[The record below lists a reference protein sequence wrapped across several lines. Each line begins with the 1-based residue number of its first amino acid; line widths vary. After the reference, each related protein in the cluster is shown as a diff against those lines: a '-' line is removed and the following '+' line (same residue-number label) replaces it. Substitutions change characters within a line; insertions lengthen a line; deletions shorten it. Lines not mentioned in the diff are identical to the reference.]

1 MMSSFWHVIADYWGG
16 GFNQTSHREKW
27 VSALGGMLAMGGVW
41 WVSQH
46 FLPPEPAMWLV
57 ASVGASIVLLFA
69 VPHGALSQPWP
80 VLGGQLVAA
89 AIGVACARLIPAPLF
104 AGAAAVGMTILAMF
118 YLRCL
123 HPPGGA
129 TALVAVAGGP
139 SVHAMGFQFLVTP
152 VLINLLIA
160 LALAIAFNNLF
171 TWRRYPAALQR
182 RAMPVTEERHAPIEH
197 ADFVY
202 ALSQLDS
209 FVDASE
215 HDLLRI
221 YELATQQAYS
231 RQFHPAEVRLG
242 RYYSNGQSGEQ
253 WAVRQIVDES
263 PSADPA
269 KDQVI
274 YRTVAGTTR
283 RESGVMTRMEFA
295 RWVRYEVTR
304 HGNGWKRVTS

>member
-1 MMSSFWHVIADYWGG
+1 MHAFWHVLADYLGG
-16 GFNQTSHREKW
+16 GFNTTSHREKW
-27 VSALGGMLAMGGVW
+27 VSALGGMVAVAGVW
-41 WVSQH
+41 WVSH
-46 FLPPEPAMWLV
+46 WYLPPEAAVWLV
-57 ASVGASIVLLFA
+57 ASVGASIILLFA

-80 VLGGQLVAA
+80 VLGGQMIAA
-89 AIGVACARLIPAPLF
+89 TIGVACAQWIAAPWL
-104 AGAAAVGMTILAMF
+104 AGAAAVGLTILAMF

-139 SVHAMGFQFLVTP
+139 AVQALGFEFVLAP
-152 VLINLLIA
+152 VLLNVLIA
-160 LALAIAFNNLF
+160 LTTALLFNNLF
-171 TWRRYPAALQR
+171 AWRRYPAALQR
-182 RAMPVTEERHAPIEH
+182 RDVPPLEERHAAIEH

-209 FVDASE
+209 YVDVSE

-221 YELATQQAYS
+221 YELATKQLYS
-231 RQFHPAEVRLG
+231 RQFDPAGVRLG
-242 RYYSNGQSGEQ
+242 RYYSNGESGDK

-274 YRTVAGTTR
+274 YRTVAGTKR
-283 RESGVMTRMEFA
+283 RESGVMTRSEFA
-295 RWVRYEVTR
+295 RWARYEVTR
-304 HGNGWKRVTS
+304 HGQGWKRATQ